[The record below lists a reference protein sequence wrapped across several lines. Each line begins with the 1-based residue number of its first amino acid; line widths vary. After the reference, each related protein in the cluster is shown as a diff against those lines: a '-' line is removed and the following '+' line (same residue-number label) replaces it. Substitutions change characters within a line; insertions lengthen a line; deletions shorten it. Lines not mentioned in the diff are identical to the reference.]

1 MVQEQLLKKGSEW
14 SRRAQSRVRM
24 RVLGCPRAAASA
36 TVIWSLFPWRGM
48 MCRAV
53 LWDVMVDKNL
63 CCAPMAAGGSAL
75 EHPSIRKGPMAG
87 DLLGE
92 GVSGHELEKL
102 GIFGVWGAGCLV

>member
-1 MVQEQLLKKGSEW
+1 M
-14 SRRAQSRVRM
+14 
-24 RVLGCPRAAASA
+24 
-36 TVIWSLFPWRGM
+36 
-48 MCRAV
+48 

-75 EHPSIRKGPMAG
+75 ERDQHPSIRKGPMAG

-102 GIFGVWGAGCLV
+102 GILGVQGA